1 MSATVEGFT
10 ITWEDDW
17 SVDHV
22 EEYDC
27 YTDGGPSTCEG
38 CVVRST
44 NGDVLASLWC
54 IDDADDEYR
63 RQVESELVD
72 EARAFLEG
80 AYCGAY
86 QFAIRGLE
94 MAS

>member
-1 MSATVEGFT
+1 MTNTQETAETFR

-22 EEYDC
+22 AEFDC
-27 YTDGGPSTCEG
+27 YEDEGPSTCEG
-38 CVVRST
+38 CTIYSE

-63 RQVESELVD
+63 QEIERQLIEEAVAYLSTVYVD
-72 EARAFLEG
+72 TWRRLAA
-80 AYCGAY
+80 A
-86 QFAIRGLE
+86 
-94 MAS
+94 

>member
-1 MSATVEGFT
+1 MSATSEGFT

-22 EEYDC
+22 AEYDC

-38 CVVRST
+38 CIVRSA

-54 IDDADDEYR
+54 IDDADDDYR
-63 RQVESELVD
+63 RQVEAELVD
-72 EARAFLEG
+72 EARAYLDG
-80 AYCGAY
+80 ALVAAY
-86 QFAIRGLE
+86 QIAARRLE
-94 MAS
+94 RAS